1 MNFPNCT
8 ITSTND
14 YYLQVKNPFDNKLN
28 LNYCYKNK
36 SDNNL
41 PFIEYNLFNKSLFNG
56 INQKSEISNSSI
68 SRRSLKIKNK
78 IDKVG
83 INPIQELN
91 SENIDEIISRKSKIF
106 EALEKLLINDNNK
119 NDNNDNNDNDDN
131 NMNNN
136 YNHNHNHN
144 KNNNPIINKSFIDKK
159 KDSNNFLSLNKSQ
172 DNINNDD
179 KKKDKKSLSSLCV
192 PKLDLS
198 DIVSEYETSP
208 LYIQEVKYVS
218 INRPKKK
225 NKKKKK
231 DKIDNNIETY
241 S

>member
-1 MNFPNCT
+1 MNIQNC
-8 ITSTND
+8 IINSTND
-14 YYLQVKNPFDNKLN
+14 YYLQVKNPYDNKLN

-41 PFIEYNLFNKSLFNG
+41 PLIEYNLFNKSLFNG

-91 SENIDEIISRKSKIF
+91 SENIDEIISKKSKIF

-119 NDNNDNNDNDDN
+119 NNDNNDNNNNDDTKI
-131 NMNNN
+131 NNN
-136 YNHNHNHN
+136 NHN
-144 KNNNPIINKSFIDKK
+144 KNNDNNDDIINKCHENIK

-172 DNINNDD
+172 ENFNNEE
-179 KKKDKKSLSSLCV
+179 KKKEKKNLSSICV

-218 INRPKKK
+218 INCPNKNK

-231 DKIDNNIETY
+231 DKIDRNIETN